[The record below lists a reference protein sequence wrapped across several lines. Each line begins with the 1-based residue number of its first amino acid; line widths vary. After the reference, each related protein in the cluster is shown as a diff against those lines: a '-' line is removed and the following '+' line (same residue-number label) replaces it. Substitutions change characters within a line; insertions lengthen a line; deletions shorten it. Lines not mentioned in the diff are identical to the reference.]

1 MRATGGRRT
10 GIGAAC
16 MLVVGMLAC
25 VGSAPA
31 APDDGV
37 ARREQALGNLQS
49 PQDEVRA
56 QACDELGLTGKAED
70 LPGLM
75 AALHDASTKVR
86 QSAEQAV
93 WKIWSRSGDADADQ
107 DFEAGLAQMQSGDLR
122 GAVQTFGR
130 VIRAKPDF
138 AEAWNKRATV
148 WFLLGEDDLSLRDCD
163 EVIKR
168 NPRHFGVLAGYG
180 QIHLRKGDLAG
191 ALGYFER
198 ALAINPNM
206 PGVRNSI
213 DAIQRVLSER
223 QKRFI

>member
-1 MRATGGRRT
+1 MRAAGGRRT

-16 MLVVGMLAC
+16 MLVLGMLAC
-25 VGSAPA
+25 AGSALS

-37 ARREQALGNLQS
+37 GRRERALGDLQS
-49 PQDEVRA
+49 SKAEVRA
-56 QACDELGLTGKAED
+56 QACEELGETGKAED

-75 AALHDASTKVR
+75 AALHDSSAEVR
-86 QSAEQAV
+86 RSAEQAI
-93 WKIWSRSGDADADQ
+93 WRIWSRSGDADADRQ
-107 DFEAGLAQMQSGDLR
+107 FAAGLAQMQSGDLR

-148 WFLLGEDDLSLRDCD
+148 LFLLGEDDLSLRDCD

-180 QIHLRKGDLAG
+180 QIHVRKGDLAG

-206 PGVRNSI
+206 PGVRDSI
-213 DAIQRVLSER
+213 DAIKRVLSER